1 MELDE
6 YRAANLANWNDRV
19 PIHWDSDGYKIR
31 NYVDDPEYV
40 SDVIQFDRDRDEL
53 GDVSGKTLLHLQCH
67 IGTDTLSC
75 ARS

>member
-31 NYVDDPEYV
+31 
-40 SDVIQFDRDRDEL
+40 
-53 GDVSGKTLLHLQCH
+53 TLT
-67 IGTDTLSC
+67 IRNT
-75 ARS
+75 